1 MAFDE
6 LDEGADFQPHLID
19 PFPIPQHW
27 PYAAGFDWGFVHNA
41 VFIHARGSEDGRVVV
56 VDTIYRR
63 LMRDWDL
70 AGVYEELVPMGA
82 RTNVQSGSDVRNE
95 IKARDDQQSTIETFQ
110 QRGIHLQVGVT
121 SRVFGYQNLL
131 AYLAWKPT
139 PYAPERQPMLQFFDT
154 AGNRR
159 LLRELASMV
168 NNPDDPRDV
177 LKVNASVETGEG
189 GDDGYDGLRVMLA
202 GRPLVAK
209 SGFDEIPVNAFDPMM
224 LRAAAER
231 AAKGAPLPRTS
242 RRKPLFY

>member
-1 MAFDE
+1 MFS
-6 LDEGADFQPHLID
+6 
-19 PFPIPQHW
+19 
-27 PYAAGFDWGFVHNA
+27 
-41 VFIHARGSEDGRVVV
+41 IHTGLSK
-56 VDTIYRR
+56 
-63 LMRDWDL
+63 
-70 AGVYEELVPMGA
+70 
-82 RTNVQSGSDVRNE
+82 SE

-231 AAKGAPLPRTS
+231 AAKGAPLPRTN